1 LSGTITSKP
10 TSTDV
15 NSAQSTAAAS
25 GSAAATSGSAAA
37 SSGKSTT
44 TKKHATTT
52 ISINPVLP
60 PGGVEMVT
68 PAPID
73 GAQYYKI
80 EDYVTFAWNYTSLSV
95 TPTAVDVLASCATNN
110 QMYTIALNQSITGP
124 TGAVTWDTGE
134 YQSTA
139 TIPLLVASYTL
150 IIYDASKEI
159 TAIPSAGYLGT
170 FEQLVFGMYTRKQ
183 LFTP

>member
-1 LSGTITSKP
+1 
-10 TSTDV
+10 
-15 NSAQSTAAAS
+15 
-25 GSAAATSGSAAA
+25 
-37 SSGKSTT
+37 
-44 TKKHATTT
+44 
-52 ISINPVLP
+52 
-60 PGGVEMVT
+60 MVT